1 MNNSDTVTTMEMEMH
16 VQMIHEFLGYNN
28 TGSNDNSSNDTS
40 NESNNGGNNEQEQDQ
55 EEDQD
60 DQIDLLVDQ
69 EEDHD
74 DQIQIDLLVNE
85 LPTLNACILF
95 LKLTEYICYHSESE
109 SHNNVQSNTA
119 IRSGVKPNVIR
130 KSIELWREKNNSDT
144 TGRAISI
151 EQELMINELICNA
164 VKRTSSSDESES
176 SNDGTS
182 KNSFNNNNV
191 IEQIAMAMND
201 NSSSTTTSTTTSTST
216 TSSLKHPVDVD
227 NAITADTT
235 DIENE
240 IKIAI
245 QKLIQKLVKELDY
258 ELNIPQKDD
267 ERLIQNFHNTI
278 CLGRS
283 NKK

>member
-1 MNNSDTVTTMEMEMH
+1 MNNSNIVTTMEMEMH

-28 TGSNDNSSNDTS
+28 TGSNDNSSNDTAS
-40 NESNNGGNNEQEQDQ
+40 NESNNNGNNEQEQDQ
-55 EEDQD
+55 EEDQ
-60 DQIDLLVDQ
+60 
-69 EEDHD
+69 D

-95 LKLTEYICYHSESE
+95 LKLTEYVCYHSESE
-109 SHNNVQSNTA
+109 SNNNVQNNTA
-119 IRSGVKPNVIR
+119 IRSGVKPNVVR
-130 KSIELWREKNNSDT
+130 KSFELWREKNNSDT

-182 KNSFNNNNV
+182 KNSSNNNNV

-245 QKLIQKLVKELDY
+245 QILIQKLVKELDY

-278 CLGRS
+278 CIGRRS
-283 NKK
+283 SKSKNISL

>member
-28 TGSNDNSSNDTS
+28 TGSNDNSSNDTAS
-40 NESNNGGNNEQEQDQ
+40 NEHESNGNDNNEQQ
-55 EEDQD
+55 EHQAEDH
-60 DQIDLLVDQ
+60 Q

-109 SHNNVQSNTA
+109 SNNNVQNNTA
-119 IRSGVKPNVIR
+119 IRSGVKPNVVR
-130 KSIELWREKNNSDT
+130 KSFELWREKNNSDT

-182 KNSFNNNNV
+182 KNSSNNNNV

-201 NSSSTTTSTTTSTST
+201 NSSSTTTSTTTSTSPST
-216 TSSLKHPVDVD
+216 ASSLKHPVDVD

>member
-1 MNNSDTVTTMEMEMH
+1 MNNSNIVTTMEMEMH

-40 NESNNGGNNEQEQDQ
+40 NESNNNGNNEQEQDQ

-69 EEDHD
+69 EEDQD

-109 SHNNVQSNTA
+109 SNNNVQNNTA
-119 IRSGVKPNVIR
+119 IRSGVKPNVVR
-130 KSIELWREKNNSDT
+130 KSFELWREKNNSDT

-151 EQELMINELICNA
+151 EQELLINELICNA

-182 KNSFNNNNV
+182 KNSSNNNNV

-245 QKLIQKLVKELDY
+245 QILIQKLVKELDY